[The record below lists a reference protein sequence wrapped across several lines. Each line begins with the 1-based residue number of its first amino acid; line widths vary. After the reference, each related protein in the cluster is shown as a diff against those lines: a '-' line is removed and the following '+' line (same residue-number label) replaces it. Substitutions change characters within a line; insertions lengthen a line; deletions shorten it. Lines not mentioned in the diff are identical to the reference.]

1 MMQGGVD
8 IEQLPVFQIQ
18 QIGQPVGLFGG
29 QFFDRGLLLVILG
42 PEDGRNK
49 QEQAHDDDSKGTF
62 HLKIKLDIPTKVIIS
77 QRIISIFG
85 KQNANSGFLRKNC

>member
-42 PEDGRNK
+42 PEDKK
-49 QEQAHDDDSKGTF
+49 QPSVEELMMTVRVRFISK
-62 HLKIKLDIPTKVIIS
+62 L
-77 QRIISIFG
+77 
-85 KQNANSGFLRKNC
+85 N